1 MELIMKKFKNK
12 TTFFLSLYTLQVI
25 ILITI
30 CIILSITAKQK
41 YSKSTMLKSKEVF
54 NTGWYTKSRT
64 NITLDKITKDN
75 GFSTK
80 RYSTF
85 EHSIKENINVG
96 DSLCFR
102 ALSTDIKMYIDD
114 KQILDTPYKNS
125 IISCKSSGSVWYFY
139 KFKKSDI
146 GKTLRIQIKPYY
158 DDNSCY
164 ITEMYVC
171 DSGQYMYKIFTND
184 AFFLILSFLL
194 LIIGL
199 IFIVSDLYINKIQ
212 KISSHALL
220 YIGIFSCALG
230 LWCSTS
236 THILEFVTN
245 NPQLIQTL
253 ACNALYIMPL
263 PGLLFLDDLF
273 DLKPKKYVYL
283 LSYINLISYCVVWIL
298 QLTGLA
304 DFHQSLPIAFS
315 ILLLTVLSI
324 VIMLLI
330 SKNTMVNAS
339 SNQQK
344 IAKTMRNTIFISTA
358 FCVFTDMILFIKG
371 TTTPGLFVSCNLVL
385 IIIYLSF
392 IAIANLFKVSKSA
405 YHSKFVQEL
414 AYKDGLTNIGNRTA
428 YKEKITY
435 LEKNIDKFKSIGI
448 VIFDL
453 NNLKTINDTY
463 GHLQGDDA
471 IITTANL
478 ISQSFKNFCTAYRI
492 GGDEFAVI
500 IEAPNAEAVCKVSL
514 IQFDVNIHNYN
525 MYYSNDYDVTVAH
538 GESFYKENKNLSLSD
553 IIKEADANMY
563 KNKKEIKNKS
573 HK

>member
-1 MELIMKKFKNK
+1 MKNFKNK
-12 TTFFLSLYTLQVI
+12 TTFFLSLYILQVI

-85 EHSIKENINVG
+85 EHSIKKNINVG

-171 DSGQYMYKIFTND
+171 DSGQYMYNIFTDN
-184 AFFLILSFLL
+184 FLFLILSLLL
-194 LIIGL
+194 LIIGT
-199 IFIVSDLYINKIQ
+199 IFIVADLYINKMQ
-212 KISSHALL
+212 EISSHALL
-220 YIGIFSCALG
+220 YIGIFSCMLG
-230 LWCSTS
+230 IWCSTS
-236 THILEFVTN
+236 THIIELLTDN
-245 NPQLIQTL
+245 SQLVQTL
-253 ACNALYIMPL
+253 ACNSVCLIPF
-263 PGLLFLDDLF
+263 PCVLFLDNLF
-273 DLKPKKYVYL
+273 DLQPKKILHGILYT
-283 LSYINLISYCVVWIL
+283 LISAYFLIWIL
-298 QLTGLA
+298 QLTNIA
-304 DFHQSLPIAFS
+304 DFHKSLPISYFTIAFS
-315 ILLLTVLSI
+315 VTII
-324 VIMLLI
+324 VILVI
-330 SKNTMVNAS
+330 KSKKNLPEKS
-339 SNQQK
+339 SKQTT
-344 IAKTMRNTIFISTA
+344 IVKTIHNTIFISTA

-392 IAIANLFKVSKSA
+392 IAIANLFKASKSA

-428 YKEKITY
+428 YEEKITY

-478 ISQSFKNFCTAYRI
+478 ISQSFSNFCTAYRI

-514 IQFDVNIHNYN
+514 MQFDVNIHNYN
-525 MYYSNDYDVTVAH
+525 MYYANDYDVTVAH

-553 IIKEADANMY
+553 IIKEADTNMY
-563 KNKKEIKNKS
+563 KNKKEMKNKS